1 VARRRPGL
9 AARRAAPDAGR
20 AMTFARTLMIYV
32 ARRFATMTVAMLAAL
47 AGLVALFDLMELLR
61 RAATR
66 QDATFA
72 LVGQIAA
79 LRLPFVAMQILPF
92 AILLGGIIAFW
103 RLTRSSEL
111 VVARAAGI
119 SAWGFLAGPVGVA
132 VLLGA
137 VATAAISPL
146 SSAMLARAERL
157 DSQFLRNTSGISALA
172 GGRLWLRQA
181 DAGID
186 PRGVAILSGRP
197 VALRDLRPG
206 EAFRLDDVSVWRL
219 SAEDRPLARVEAPS
233 AVLAAGRWII
243 ADAVVFGADRL
254 PAPAQRLEFP
264 TDLTPAR
271 IQDSFASP
279 DTLSFWALPDFI
291 QVLENAG
298 FSAVRHRLHFQ
309 SLLALPLLA
318 AAMALLAAG
327 FSMRSSRRGGV
338 GQMIGGGVAAGFA
351 LFVVDRIT
359 GEFGEA
365 GTLPVIFAAWAPA
378 GAGFLLATALLLHLE
393 DG

>member
-1 VARRRPGL
+1 
-9 AARRAAPDAGR
+9 
-20 AMTFARTLMIYV
+20 MTFARTLMVYV
-32 ARRFATMTVAMLAAL
+32 ARRFAAMTVAMLAAL
-47 AGLVALFDLMELLR
+47 AGLVALFDLIELLR

-72 LVGQIAA
+72 LVTQIAA

-111 VVARAAGI
+111 VVARAAGV
-119 SAWGFLAGPVGVA
+119 SAWGFLAGPVAVA

-137 VATAAISPL
+137 LATAAVSPL

-157 DSQFLRNTSGISALA
+157 DAQFLRNTSGISALA

-181 DAGID
+181 DPGLD

-197 VALRDLRPG
+197 VAARELNPG
-206 EAFRLDDVSVWRL
+206 EAFRLADVSLWRL
-219 SAEDRPLARVEAPS
+219 SADDRPLSRVEAPS
-233 AVLAAGRWII
+233 AVLAPGRWII
-243 ADAVVFGADRL
+243 ADAVAFGADRT
-254 PAPAQRLEFP
+254 PAPAQRVELP

-291 QVLENAG
+291 QVLEQAG

-338 GQMIGGGVAAGFA
+338 AQMIGGGVAAGFA
-351 LFVVDRIT
+351 LFVIDKIT
-359 GEFGEA
+359 GEFGQA
-365 GTLPVIFAAWAPA
+365 GTLPVVFAAWAPA

>member
-1 VARRRPGL
+1 
-9 AARRAAPDAGR
+9 
-20 AMTFARTLMIYV
+20 MTFTRTLTQYV
-32 ARRFATMTVAMLAAL
+32 SRRFAAMTLAMLAAL
-47 AGLVALFDLMELLR
+47 ACLVALFDLIELLR

-66 QDATFA
+66 QDVTFG
-72 LVGQIAA
+72 LVAQIAA

-92 AILLGGIIAFW
+92 AILLGGITAFW

-111 VVARAAGI
+111 IVARAAGI
-119 SAWGFLAGPVGVA
+119 SVWGFLIGPVVVA
-132 VLLGA
+132 VLLGT
-137 VATAAISPL
+137 VATTMISPL

-157 DSQFLRNTSGISALA
+157 DAQYLRNTSGITALA
-172 GGRLWLRQA
+172 GGRLWLRQS
-181 DAGID
+181 D
-186 PRGVAILSGRP
+186 PTLEPQGVAILSGRP
-197 VALRDLRPG
+197 VPITNLRPG
-206 EAFRLDDVSVWRL
+206 EAFRLDDVSLWRL
-219 SAEDRPLARVEAPS
+219 SADDRPLARVEASS
-233 AVLAAGRWII
+233 AVLRPGRWVMT
-243 ADAVVFGADRL
+243 DAVTFGADRM
-254 PAPAQRLEFP
+254 PSPAQRVEMP
-264 TDLTPAR
+264 TELTPAR

-298 FSAVRHRLHFQ
+298 FSAVRHRLQFQ

-351 LFVVDRIT
+351 LFVIDKVT

>member
-1 VARRRPGL
+1 VDRRRARL
-9 AARRAAPDAGR
+9 AAAGATDAGG
-20 AMTFARTLMIYV
+20 AMTLARTLTRYV
-32 ARRFATMTVAMLAAL
+32 SRRFATMTLAMLAAL
-47 AGLVALFDLMELLR
+47 AGLVALFDLIELLR

-66 QDATFA
+66 PDATFA
-72 LVGQIAA
+72 LVSQIAA

-92 AILLGGIIAFW
+92 AILLGGIAAFW

-111 VVARAAGI
+111 VVARAAGV
-119 SAWGFLAGPVGVA
+119 SAWGFLTGPVAVA
-132 VLLGA
+132 VLLGGL
-137 VATAAISPL
+137 ATTMVSPL

-157 DSQFLRNTSGISALA
+157 DQQYLRNTGGITALA

-181 DAGID
+181 DAALD

-197 VALRDLRPG
+197 VTARDLRPG
-206 EAFRLDDVSVWRL
+206 EAFRLDDVTVWRL
-219 SAEDRPLARVEAPS
+219 SAEDMPLQRVEAPS
-233 AVLAAGRWII
+233 AVLEPGRWTV
-243 ADAVVFGADRL
+243 AQAVAFGNDRL
-254 PAPAQRLEFP
+254 PAPAQRLDLP
-264 TDLTPAR
+264 TDLTPDR

-291 QVLENAG
+291 QVLETAG
-298 FSAVRHRLHFQ
+298 FSAVRHRLHFH

-338 GQMIGGGVAAGFA
+338 AQMIAGGVAAGFA
-351 LFVVDRIT
+351 LFVIDKVT

-378 GAGFLLATALLLHLE
+378 GSGFLLATALLLHLE